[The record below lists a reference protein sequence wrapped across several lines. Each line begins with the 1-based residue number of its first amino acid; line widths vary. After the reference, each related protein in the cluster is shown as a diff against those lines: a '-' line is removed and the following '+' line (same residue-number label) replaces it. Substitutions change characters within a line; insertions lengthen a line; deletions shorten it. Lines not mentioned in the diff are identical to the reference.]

1 MKIKEMLGAL
11 QIDKLLDKGAARH
24 NQLMT
29 AWGEAIK
36 SNQLET
42 VLTEYPRPQMAR
54 RNYTILNGIWN
65 YAFSQNADFP
75 AVYDGTIRVPFSP
88 ETVLS
93 GVQRQ
98 LNPGEYLWYEREI
111 EIDRIPKAKR
121 LLLQFGACDE
131 RCRVYINGEYAGEHS
146 GGYQAFTID
155 ITAYIHVG
163 ENQLQVCVQDESDT
177 SYHGKGKQTLD
188 RKSVV

>member
-11 QIDKLLDKGAARH
+11 QIDKLLDRGAVRH

-29 AWGEAIK
+29 AWGESIE

-54 RNYTILNGIWN
+54 RNYTILNGIWK

-75 AVYDGTIRVPFSP
+75 TAYDGTIRVPFSP

-131 RCRVYINGEYAGEHS
+131 RCRVYINGRIIANAPDFTTATACKRAVTGVGATPAS
-146 GGYQAFTID
+146 GSQEFSGQIAALTPNPKKLS
-155 ITAYIHVG
+155 T
-163 ENQLQVCVQDESDT
+163 
-177 SYHGKGKQTLD
+177 
-188 RKSVV
+188 